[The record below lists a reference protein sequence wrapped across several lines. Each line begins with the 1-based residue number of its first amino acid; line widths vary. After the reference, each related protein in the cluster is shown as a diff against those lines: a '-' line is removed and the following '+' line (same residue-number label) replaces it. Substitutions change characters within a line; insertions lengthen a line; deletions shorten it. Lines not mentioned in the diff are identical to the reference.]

1 MAVGGGVG
9 RSRPSSVSLAR
20 RLPVRTSGHLV
31 VRRSHPSL
39 PAWASRPWG
48 AWAELRGNVLLL
60 YETENVTG
68 GSGGGGV
75 PVPPPTPG
83 LAGAGAAAAGRR
95 VGRTGGDG
103 GGGSVVGGGFAS
115 AATLMD
121 APAASQVS
129 GAALSLTGGYRGA
142 AAAAVGPDGTRDPA
156 AVAAAAAAT
165 KREPTLA
172 VCLAGAT
179 LRDGGEGAAAGGG
192 AAGGGRPRKGGRLD
206 GRRCKEGLGDGGGGG
221 RRLRAVLRRGR
232 ALLSGESTSAGSP
245 TGGHGGGGGGDA
257 AGAVTLTLRL
267 ADPASARRPGAAGFS
282 NGSCADGSGWAAP
295 PGGGG
300 RLFELSPTDLSLTFT
315 SELRA
320 FGWAGALRAA
330 LAPTTVSMADFYM
343 ECAIGRGGDGRV
355 FLVRHLLTRE
365 PLAMKVMPKPDASDE
380 VAVRRALDERLILQ
394 YVARTHPH
402 LVTLRYAFQSDD
414 QLYLLTE
421 FCEGGDLASILA
433 RQPLQRI
440 SETAT
445 RLVLSQL
452 VAALGALHA
461 AGVVY
466 RDLKGANVMLHS
478 DGRLRL
484 IDFGLAK
491 LLPGGATGRTTSFCG
506 TRDHLPPAVVGR
518 KAYGIEEDAYCL
530 GVLGYQCL
538 TGRVP
543 FPGGKGLSRSQLYHR
558 ILHAP
563 IVWPSHLSATAVS
576 LLGGLLERDTERRLT
591 LAQARAHPFFD
602 GIDWA
607 PLDADVAPVTTEQ
620 PPVVDVSAVDGD
632 AAASDASMP
641 RPMSER
647 TMFRAVSAT
656 TVDSHRSGGGE
667 EASESGG
674 GTTPPASPAR
684 RPRPTIRTTSI
695 ASTIGRTTSGMSSA
709 DVPTVDVDPLS
720 CGGGLGGWG
729 PHETARR
736 VLSHSALDRPS
747 YGALSSSIVSG
758 GTGGGRSGLLGS
770 AAASGDVDA
779 PPSPASPGG
788 DGGVGGSGGAPPP
801 PPLLLRSLSCRLD
814 SVDLSSFAVNKY
826 AHLRVDEEES
836 WRRAQQKARRRGR
849 TTRGHGRYPAFLGY
863 EAASPRPPRTPRSA
877 PTPLQ
882 VALGAGGLGK
892 ALTPADVAAVLR
904 THSALVLAEAGGRSP
919 PLGVAPAA
927 AAAAADGAPR
937 AGGAAAA
944 AAPGATPVVAS
955 VTAATAGR
963 RSPAAAAAD
972 GVAAAARAIAMPAAG
987 GEAKR
992 SYGSSSHCGSSMG
1005 SSLTVGGAAGSA
1017 PASPVPIDT
1026 GTGGGTAT
1034 AGSATGPAGG
1044 GGRLP
1049 RGVATAAAA
1058 AVVATAAPRRKAT
1071 PAEPR
1076 RRTRAVAP
1084 SRG

>member
-1 MAVGGGVG
+1 MVGGGGVG

-31 VRRSHPSL
+31 VRRSHPGL
-39 PAWASRPWG
+39 PGWASRQWG

-60 YETENVTG
+60 YETERAAT
-68 GSGGGGV
+68 SGGGGV
-75 PVPPPTPG
+75 PMPPPSRNVAAP
-83 LAGAGAAAAGRR
+83 GAAAAGRR
-95 VGRTGGDG
+95 MGRAGDGDG
-103 GGGSVVGGGFAS
+103 GGAIPFDV
-115 AATLMD
+115 
-121 APAASQVS
+121 PAASQVS

-142 AAAAVGPDGTRDPA
+142 AAAAVALDGLRDPA

-179 LRDGGEGAAAGGG
+179 LRGGEEGAVAGGG
-192 AAGGGRPRKGGRLD
+192 GGAGPRRGGGGRLN

-221 RRLRAVLRRGR
+221 GGRRLRAALRRGR
-232 ALLSGESTSAGSP
+232 ALLSGDSTATASPAG
-245 TGGHGGGGGGDA
+245 GGGGGGDTDSS
-257 AGAVTLTLRL
+257 VTLSLRL
-267 ADPASARRPGAAGFS
+267 ADPANARRPGAAGFS
-282 NGSCADGSGWAAP
+282 NGDCADGSGWAAP

-300 RLFELSPTDLSLTFT
+300 RLFEFFPTDLSLTFT

-320 FGWAGALRAA
+320 FGWAAAIRAA
-330 LAPTTVSMADFYM
+330 LAPTTVSITDFYM

-394 YVARTHPH
+394 YVAQTHPH
-402 LVTLRYAFQSDD
+402 LVTLRYAFQSED

-445 RLVLSQL
+445 RLVMSQL

-491 LLPGGATGRTTSFCG
+491 LLPGGPMGRTTSFCG
-506 TRDHLPPAVVGR
+506 TRDHLPPAVVAR

-543 FPGGKGLSRSQLYHR
+543 FPGGKGLTRSQLYHR

-563 IVWPSHLSATAVS
+563 IAWPSHLSATAVS
-576 LLGGLLERDTERRLT
+576 LLKGLLDRDAERRLT
-591 LAQARAHPFFD
+591 LTQARAHPFFD

-607 PLDADVAPVTTEQ
+607 PLDADVAPVTPEQ
-620 PPVVDVSAVDGD
+620 LPAGDVPLGGAGD
-632 AAASDASMP
+632 AAMP
-641 RPMSER
+641 RPVSER

-656 TVDSHRSGGGE
+656 TVDSHRSGGRE
-667 EASESGG
+667 EATDSGG
-674 GTTPPASPAR
+674 GVATPPASPAR
-684 RPRPTIRTTSI
+684 RPRPAMRTTSL
-695 ASTIGRTTSGMSSA
+695 ASSIGCATSGVSAA
-709 DVPTVDVDPLS
+709 DVPAAPDVDPLS
-720 CGGGLGGWG
+720 CGGGGLGLWG
-729 PHETARR
+729 PPEMARR

-747 YGALSSSIVSG
+747 YGLSSSIVSG
-758 GTGGGRSGLLGS
+758 GTGGWRSGPLAT
-770 AAASGDVDA
+770 AAMPGEAVL
-779 PPSPASPGG
+779 PSSPVTPAGAG
-788 DGGVGGSGGAPPP
+788 GGAHPPP

-814 SVDLSSFAVNKY
+814 SVDLSSFAVNKF
-826 AHLRVDEEES
+826 AHLRVEEEES

-849 TTRGHGRYPAFLGY
+849 ATRGSVRYPAFLGY
-863 EAASPRPPRTPRSA
+863 EAASPRPPRTLRKS
-877 PTPLQ
+877 PTALQ
-882 VALGAGGLGK
+882 VVLGAGGLGK
-892 ALTPADVAAVLR
+892 ALTPADVAAVMR
-904 THSALVLAEAGGRSP
+904 ARAGSAIADAGRPSP
-919 PLGVAPAA
+919 SMVAPSA
-927 AAAAADGAPR
+927 
-937 AGGAAAA
+937 
-944 AAPGATPVVAS
+944 
-955 VTAATAGR
+955 AATAGDVVRAGAPSGTVMAAAVHPLGR
-963 RSPAAAAAD
+963 RSSTAAAD
-972 GVAAAARAIAMPAAG
+972 GVVTRAGMPGACG
-987 GEAKR
+987 DGKG
-992 SYGSSSHCGSSMG
+992 SFGSSSHCGSSSMG
-1005 SSLTVGGAAGSA
+1005 SSLTL
-1017 PASPVPIDT
+1017 
-1026 GTGGGTAT
+1026 T
-1034 AGSATGPAGG
+1034 AGAMGSSPESPA
-1044 GGRLP
+1044 P
-1049 RGVATAAAA
+1049 RTDTAGATAAGG
-1058 AVVATAAPRRKAT
+1058 VRLPPGVAL

-1076 RRTRAVAP
+1076 RGSRAVAL